1 MDTKVM
7 TILANRVNKN
17 IAYLYVITYYKGSK
31 HTLLVLLSHGYG
43 GANKIIRRD
52 TLLARKNSIT
62 SQQISITH

>member
-17 IAYLYVITYYKGSK
+17 IAYLYVITYHKGSK

-43 GANKIIRRD
+43 GGEQNHTKGH
-52 TLLARKNSIT
+52 IT
-62 SQQISITH
+62 CQKE